1 MREQVIT
8 PRGGR
13 VGAGS
18 KARGGVSVQR
28 PPGRGGKSAQASG
41 TRQKS
46 FEWKSALPYVPAALK
61 VLLAVSLGVLVFIGY
76 RNAVAASF
84 FKVRSVDVYGA
95 RRSSREEIRSSV
107 MRLSQ
112 AGVWKA
118 DLEAISG
125 ELKSL
130 PWVRDAVVSRV
141 LPAGLR
147 VRVTEREPRVIMRN
161 REGRLVWADDE
172 GVQLGAAVPGD
183 EDFFF
188 RGLDEA
194 TTETARREN
203 RERMAVGLELKA
215 DWEKAG
221 LSKRI
226 SEVDLA
232 DLRDVRV
239 HLAGVDSGIQV
250 SLITQSDDSK
260 RAATTDDARAPQD
273 YSKRFRDAL
282 KALDQEGRA
291 NGSKCVSYIIMSPGR
306 SPVFGYHPC
315 GSGESAGNVDTSAS
329 QPAADAATS
338 SATRKSTG
346 DAAAPKQLK
355 KVEKKKDAGAARK
368 ASDAARHT
376 DAATRPRRVE

>member
-1 MREQVIT
+1 VIT

-13 VGAGS
+13 VGS
-18 KARGGVSVQR
+18 KGRGGVSVQR
-28 PPGRGGKSAQASG
+28 PTTRRAKPAQASG
-41 TRQKS
+41 SRQRS
-46 FEWKSALPYVPAALK
+46 FEWKSALPYVPLVLK
-61 VLLAVSLGVLVFIGY
+61 VLLAVSLGVLAFVGY

-95 RRSSREEIRSSV
+95 RRASREEIRAAV
-107 MRLSQ
+107 VRLSQ

-130 PWVRDAVVSRV
+130 PWVRDAVVTRV

-147 VRVTEREPRVIMRN
+147 VRVTEREPKVIMRN
-161 REGRLVWADDE
+161 HDGRLVWADDE
-172 GVQLGAAVPGD
+172 GVSLGAAVPGD

-215 DWEKAG
+215 DWERAG
-221 LSKRI
+221 LSKRV

-239 HLAGVDSGIQV
+239 HLAGADSGIQV

-260 RAATTDDARAPQD
+260 RAATTDEARAPQD

-315 GSGESAGNVDTSAS
+315 GSGESAGAVDTSAP
-329 QPAADAATS
+329 QPAAPVNVAAPV
-338 SATRKSTG
+338 AARKSTG
-346 DAAAPKQLK
+346 DAAKEVK
-355 KVEKKKDAGAARK
+355 KGEKKKEAARK
-368 ASDAARHT
+368 PAEAARHN

>member
-13 VGAGS
+13 GARAG
-18 KARGGVSVQR
+18 GGVSVQR
-28 PPGRGGKSAQASG
+28 PTTRRAKPAQASG
-41 TRQKS
+41 SRQKS
-46 FEWKSALPYVPAALK
+46 FEWKSALPYVPLALK
-61 VLLAVSLGVLVFIGY
+61 VLLAVSLGVLAFIGY

-95 RRSSREEIRSSV
+95 RHASREEIRTAV
-107 MRLSQ
+107 VRLSQ

-118 DLEAISG
+118 DLDAISG
-125 ELKSL
+125 ELESL
-130 PWVRDAVVSRV
+130 PWVRDAVVTRV

-147 VRVTEREPRVIMRN
+147 VRVTEREPKVIMLN

-172 GVQLGAAVPGD
+172 GVPLGAAVPGG

-215 DWEKAG
+215 DWERAG

-232 DLRDVRV
+232 DLHDVRV
-239 HLAGVDSGIQV
+239 HLAGADSGIQV

-260 RAATTDDARAPQD
+260 RAATTDEARAPQD

-282 KALDQEGRA
+282 KALDQEGRV

-315 GSGESAGNVDTSAS
+315 GSGESAGVSDANAS
-329 QPAADAATS
+329 QPTSPVVTPPAAA
-338 SATRKSTG
+338 RKSAG
-346 DAAAPKQLK
+346 DAPKELK
-355 KVEKKKDAGAARK
+355 KGDKKKDAARK
-368 ASDAARHT
+368 PAESAKHS

>member
-1 MREQVIT
+1 
-8 PRGGR
+8 
-13 VGAGS
+13 
-18 KARGGVSVQR
+18 VSVQR
-28 PPGRGGKSAQASG
+28 PTSRRGKPAQASG
-41 TRQKS
+41 ARQKS

-61 VLLAVSLGVLVFIGY
+61 ILLAVSLGVLAFVGY

-95 RRSSREEIRSSV
+95 RSASREEIRAAV
-107 MRLSQ
+107 LRLSQ

-125 ELKSL
+125 ELKTL
-130 PWVRDAVVSRV
+130 PWVRDAVVTRV

-215 DWEKAG
+215 DWERAG
-221 LSKRI
+221 LSKRV

-250 SLITQSDDSK
+250 SLITQSDDAK
-260 RAATTDDARAPQD
+260 RSATTDDARAPQD

-291 NGSKCVSYIIMSPGR
+291 NGLKCVSYIIMSPGR

-315 GSGESAGNVDTSAS
+315 GSGESAGDAGAPSS
-329 QPAADAATS
+329 QPAAVVAAVP
-338 SATRKSTG
+338 AAARKSAG
-346 DAAAPKQLK
+346 GGVAPKEVK
-355 KVEKKKDAGAARK
+355 KAEKKKDAGAARK
-368 ASDAARHT
+368 DSEAARHAG
-376 DAATRPRRVE
+376 AATRPRRVE

>member
-1 MREQVIT
+1 V
-8 PRGGR
+8 
-13 VGAGS
+13 GS
-18 KARGGVSVQR
+18 KGRGGVSVQR
-28 PPGRGGKSAQASG
+28 PTTRRAKPAAEKGS
-41 TRQKS
+41 RQKS
-46 FEWKSALPYVPAALK
+46 FEWKSALPYVPVALK
-61 VLLAVSLGVLVFIGY
+61 VLLAVSLGVLAFVGY

-95 RRSSREEIRSSV
+95 RRASREEIRAAAV
-107 MRLSQ
+107 RLSQ

-118 DLEAISG
+118 DLDAISG

-130 PWVRDAVVSRV
+130 PWVRDAVVTRV

-147 VRVTEREPRVIMRN
+147 VRVTEREPKVIMRN

-215 DWEKAG
+215 DWERAG
-221 LSKRI
+221 LSKRV

-239 HLAGVDSGIQV
+239 HLAGADSGIQV

-260 RAATTDDARAPQD
+260 RAATTDEARAPQD

-315 GSGESAGNVDTSAS
+315 GSGESAGVVDAPAPP
-329 QPAADAATS
+329 PAAATVAVAPV
-338 SATRKSTG
+338 ATRKSAG
-346 DAAAPKQLK
+346 DAPKEVK
-355 KVEKKKDAGAARK
+355 KVEKKREAARK
-368 ASDAARHT
+368 PAEAARHT

>member
-13 VGAGS
+13 VGS
-18 KARGGVSVQR
+18 KGRGGVSVQR
-28 PPGRGGKSAQASG
+28 PTGRRAKPAQASG
-41 TRQKS
+41 SRQKS
-46 FEWKSALPYVPAALK
+46 FEWKSALPYVPLALK
-61 VLLAVSLGVLVFIGY
+61 VLLAVSLGVLAFIGY

-95 RRSSREEIRSSV
+95 RRASREEIRTAV
-107 MRLSQ
+107 VRLSQ

-118 DLEAISG
+118 DLDAISG

-130 PWVRDAVVSRV
+130 PWVRDAVVTRV

-147 VRVTEREPRVIMRN
+147 VRVTEREPKVIMRN
-161 REGRLVWADDE
+161 RDGRLVWADDE
-172 GVQLGAAVPGD
+172 GVSLGAAVPGD

-203 RERMAVGLELKA
+203 RDRMAVGLELKA
-215 DWEKAG
+215 DWERAG
-221 LSKRI
+221 LSKRV

-239 HLAGVDSGIQV
+239 HLAGADSGIQV

-260 RAATTDDARAPQD
+260 RAATTDEARAPQD

-315 GSGESAGNVDTSAS
+315 GSGESAGVPDANAS
-329 QPAADAATS
+329 QTPAAVVTPPVAA
-338 SATRKSTG
+338 RKSAG
-346 DAAAPKQLK
+346 DAPKEVK
-355 KVEKKKDAGAARK
+355 KSDKKKDAARK
-368 ASDAARHT
+368 PAESAGHT
-376 DAATRPRRVE
+376 DGATRPRRVE

>member
-1 MREQVIT
+1 
-8 PRGGR
+8 
-13 VGAGS
+13 
-18 KARGGVSVQR
+18 VSVQR
-28 PPGRGGKSAQASG
+28 PTTRRAKPAPEKGS
-41 TRQKS
+41 RQKS

-61 VLLAVSLGVLVFIGY
+61 VLLAVSLGVLAFIGY

-95 RRSSREEIRSSV
+95 RRASREEIRAAV
-107 MRLSQ
+107 VRLSQ

-130 PWVRDAVVSRV
+130 PWVRDAVVTRV

-147 VRVTEREPRVIMRN
+147 VRVTEREPKVIMRN
-161 REGRLVWADDE
+161 HDGRLVWADDE
-172 GVQLGAAVPGD
+172 GVSLGAAVPGD

-215 DWEKAG
+215 DWERAG
-221 LSKRI
+221 LSKRV

-239 HLAGVDSGIQV
+239 HLAGADSGIQV
-250 SLITQSDDSK
+250 SLITLSDDLK
-260 RAATTDDARAPQD
+260 RATRLKETGETQSPSQL
-273 YSKRFRDAL
+273 FRDAL
-282 KALDQEGRA
+282 QALDQKGRTR
-291 NGSKCVSYIIMSPGR
+291 GTQCLSSIFMTPGR
-306 SPVFGYHPC
+306 SPVLSYDPC
-315 GSGESAGNVDTSAS
+315 GSGESAGVVDAHAQQT
-329 QPAADAATS
+329 PAAVAAAPAAARRSAGDAAT
-338 SATRKSTG
+338 
-346 DAAAPKQLK
+346 PKEVK
-355 KVEKKKDAGAARK
+355 KGEKKKEAARK
-368 ASDAARHT
+368 PAESAKHAE
-376 DAATRPRRVE
+376 AATRPRRVE

>member
-1 MREQVIT
+1 M
-8 PRGGR
+8 
-13 VGAGS
+13 GAGS
-18 KARGGVSVQR
+18 KGRGGVSVQR
-28 PPGRGGKSAQASG
+28 PVSRRAKPAPEKGA
-41 TRQKS
+41 RQKS
-46 FEWKSALPYVPAALK
+46 FEWKAALPYVPLALK
-61 VLLAVSLGVLVFIGY
+61 VLLAVAIGVLAFVGY

-84 FKVRSVDVYGA
+84 FKVRAVDVYGA
-95 RRSSREEIRSSV
+95 RRASREEIRSAV
-107 MRLSQ
+107 IRLSQ

-130 PWVRDAVVSRV
+130 PWVRDAVVTRV

-147 VRVTEREPRVIMRN
+147 VRVTEREPLVILRN
-161 REGRLVWADDE
+161 HDGRFVWVDDE
-172 GVQLGAAVPGD
+172 GVMLGTAVPGD

-194 TTETARREN
+194 TTETARRDN
-203 RERMAVGLELKA
+203 RERMAVGLELKS
-215 DWEKAG
+215 DWERAG
-221 LSKRI
+221 LSKRV

-239 HLAGVDSGIQV
+239 HLAGADSGIQV

-260 RAATTDDARAPQD
+260 RAATTDEARAPQD

-315 GSGESAGNVDTSAS
+315 GSGESAGIAEAPAP
-329 QPAADAATS
+329 QPAAA
-338 SATRKSTG
+338 RKSAS
-346 DAAAPKQLK
+346 DDAAPKEVK
-355 KVEKKKDAGAARK
+355 KSEKKKDAARK
-368 ASDAARHT
+368 ASEPAKHAGSV
-376 DAATRPRRVE
+376 TRPRRVE

>member
-13 VGAGS
+13 VGAKG
-18 KARGGVSVQR
+18 RGGVSVQR
-28 PPGRGGKSAQASG
+28 PTTRRAKPALEKGS
-41 TRQKS
+41 RQKS
-46 FEWKSALPYVPAALK
+46 FEWKSALPYVPSALK
-61 VLLAVSLGVLVFIGY
+61 VLLAVSLGVLAFVGY

-84 FKVRSVDVYGA
+84 FKVKSVDVYGA
-95 RRSSREEIRSSV
+95 RRASREEIRAAV
-107 MRLSQ
+107 LRLSQ

-125 ELKSL
+125 ELESL
-130 PWVRDAVVSRV
+130 PWVRDAVVTRV

-215 DWEKAG
+215 DWERAG
-221 LSKRI
+221 LSKRV

-250 SLITQSDDSK
+250 SLITQSDDAK
-260 RAATTDDARAPQD
+260 RATTDEARAPQD

-315 GSGESAGNVDTSAS
+315 GSGESAGVSDANAS
-329 QPAADAATS
+329 QPSAAVVTPPD
-338 SATRKSTG
+338 
-346 DAAAPKQLK
+346 
-355 KVEKKKDAGAARK
+355 AARK
-368 ASDAARHT
+368 SAGDAPKEVKKSDKKRDAARKPAEATRHADT
-376 DAATRPRRVE
+376 ATRPRRVE

>member
-13 VGAGS
+13 VGS
-18 KARGGVSVQR
+18 KGRGGVSVQR
-28 PPGRGGKSAQASG
+28 PTSRRAKPAQASG
-41 TRQKS
+41 SRQKS
-46 FEWKSALPYVPAALK
+46 FEWKAALPYVPLALK
-61 VLLAVSLGVLVFIGY
+61 VLLAVSLGVLAFVGY

-95 RRSSREEIRSSV
+95 HHASREEIRASV
-107 MRLSQ
+107 LRLSQ

-130 PWVRDAVVSRV
+130 PWVRDAVVTRV

-172 GVQLGAAVPGD
+172 GVQLGVAVPGD

-215 DWEKAG
+215 DWERAG
-221 LSKRI
+221 LSKRV

-232 DLRDVRV
+232 DLHDVRV

-250 SLITQSDDSK
+250 SLITQADDSK
-260 RAATTDDARAPQD
+260 RAATTDEARAPQD

-315 GSGESAGNVDTSAS
+315 GSGESAGVADATAP
-329 QPAADAATS
+329 QPAAS
-338 SATRKSTG
+338 V
-346 DAAAPKQLK
+346 AAAPAAARKSAGDAPKEVK
-355 KVEKKKDAGAARK
+355 KVDKKKDAARK
-368 ASDAARHT
+368 PAESARHA

>member
-1 MREQVIT
+1 
-8 PRGGR
+8 
-13 VGAGS
+13 
-18 KARGGVSVQR
+18 VSVQR
-28 PPGRGGKSAQASG
+28 PAGRRAKPATEKGG
-41 TRQKS
+41 RQKS
-46 FEWKSALPYVPAALK
+46 FEWKSALPYVPLALK
-61 VLLAVSLGVLVFIGY
+61 VLLAVSLGVLAFVGY

-84 FKVRSVDVYGA
+84 FKVRAVDVYGT
-95 RRSSREEIRSSV
+95 RRASREEIRAAV
-107 MRLSQ
+107 LRLSQ

-130 PWVRDAVVSRV
+130 PWVRDAVVTRV

-172 GVQLGAAVPGD
+172 GVSLGAAVPGD

-194 TTETARREN
+194 TTDAARREN

-215 DWEKAG
+215 DWERAG
-221 LSKRI
+221 LSKRV

-239 HLAGVDSGIQV
+239 HLAGADSGIQV
-250 SLITQSDDSK
+250 SLVMPTDDAK
-260 RAATTDDARAPQD
+260 RAAAADEARAPQD

-282 KALDQEGRA
+282 RALDQQGRTRGA
-291 NGSKCVSYIIMSPGR
+291 QCVSYIVSSGR
-306 SPVFGYHPC
+306 LPVLGYRPC
-315 GSGESAGNVDTSAS
+315 GSVESAGDVEAPAA
-329 QPAADAATS
+329 QPAAAPVAA
-338 SATRKSTG
+338 RKSTG
-346 DAAAPKQLK
+346 EAAAPKEVK
-355 KVEKKKDAGAARK
+355 KESKKEVKKDEKKAAAK
-368 ASDAARHT
+368 KPAEAARHS

>member
-18 KARGGVSVQR
+18 KGRGGVSVQR
-28 PPGRGGKSAQASG
+28 PVSRRAKPASVKG
-41 TRQKS
+41 AGQKS

-61 VLLAVSLGVLVFIGY
+61 VLLAVSLGVLAFVGY

-95 RRSSREEIRSSV
+95 RRASRDEIRAAV
-107 MRLSQ
+107 LRLSQ

-125 ELKSL
+125 ELESL
-130 PWVRDAVVSRV
+130 PWVRAAVVTRV

-188 RGLDEA
+188 RGIDEA

-203 RERMAVGLELKA
+203 RERMAVGLELKS
-215 DWEKAG
+215 DWERAG
-221 LSKRI
+221 LSKRV

-239 HLAGVDSGIQV
+239 HLSGADSGIQV
-250 SLITQSDDSK
+250 SLVMPTDDTK
-260 RAATTDDARAPQD
+260 RATRREEPGEQQS
-273 YSKRFRDAL
+273 YSKLFRDAL
-282 KALDQEGRA
+282 QALDQKGRTR
-291 NGSKCVSYIIMSPGR
+291 GTQCVSSIFMTPGR
-306 SPVFGYHPC
+306 SPVLSFDPC
-315 GSGESAGNVDTSAS
+315 GPRYSAGDPESPAAPTDATAAPAAARKS
-329 QPAADAATS
+329 AADAPREA
-338 SATRKSTG
+338 K
-346 DAAAPKQLK
+346 KEVK
-355 KVEKKKDAGAARK
+355 KVEKKAAAK
-368 ASDAARHT
+368 KNAEAARHA